1 MTDQQL
7 QKLAQGILQGQ
18 RRDLAQAI
26 TAVETDESAADTLL
40 SILPTVAGGFRLGLT
55 GAPGVGKPTSGPEC
69 VAAVAPPDGK
79 PTMGPAGAEGAA
91 GAAGDMKLNARK

>member
-40 SILPTVAGGFRLGLT
+40 SILPTVAGGFPK
-55 GAPGVGKPTSGPEC
+55 GARQC
-69 VAAVAPPDGK
+69 LVAAEASSCCS
-79 PTMGPAGAEGAA
+79 T
-91 GAAGDMKLNARK
+91 R